1 MKVKLTNGKKFRPTS
16 PPSSTKIANPKT
28 TPNSWKSASPNQIN
42 DFYALDILLSTYLKF
57 IIIMIVGVTAVTLTI
72 GLVIWDIKSKKRHQR
87 DSVNI
92 CVTGGPYMLP
102 LL

>member
-1 MKVKLTNGKKFRPTS
+1 
-16 PPSSTKIANPKT
+16 
-28 TPNSWKSASPNQIN
+28 
-42 DFYALDILLSTYLKF
+42 
-57 IIIMIVGVTAVTLTI
+57 MIVGVTAVTLTI